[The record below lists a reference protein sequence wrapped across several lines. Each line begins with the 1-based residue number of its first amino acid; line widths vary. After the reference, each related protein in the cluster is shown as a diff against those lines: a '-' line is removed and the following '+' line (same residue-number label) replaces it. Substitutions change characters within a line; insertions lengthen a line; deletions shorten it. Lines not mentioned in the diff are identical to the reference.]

1 MKANIEYSRVDQMMK
16 RLHEE
21 AAVAANKTGPIT
33 DDEPLEFRL
42 TAAFHKNNDF
52 KKLLMQFML
61 GFSIMPQETVAC
73 LIALGYQMGAE
84 DARAEAEVSELDNLF
99 KLGE

>member
-1 MKANIEYSRVDQMMK
+1 MKANIEHSRFEQVMK

-21 AAVAANKTGPIT
+21 AAMAANKTGPIT

-52 KKLLMQFML
+52 KKLLAQFTM
-61 GFSIMPQETVAC
+61 GFMIMPQETVAC
-73 LIALGYQMGAE
+73 LIALGYRMGAE
-84 DARAEAEVSELDNLF
+84 DARAEMEVSELDNLF